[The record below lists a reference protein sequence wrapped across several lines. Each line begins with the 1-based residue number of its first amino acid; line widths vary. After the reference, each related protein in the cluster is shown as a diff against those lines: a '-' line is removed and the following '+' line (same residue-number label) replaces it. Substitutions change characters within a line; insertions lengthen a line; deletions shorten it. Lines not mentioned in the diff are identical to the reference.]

1 MMYDSNASTQQKNL
15 YIENTIKITL
25 WIDSKIPVEIYQE
38 TTTTTTLIYAI
49 RVSGSP
55 SKLTAHLQ
63 IHIMEKIQPQM
74 VKEYEEQVR

>member
-1 MMYDSNASTQQKNL
+1 MNRQQNTSRNL
-15 YIENTIKITL
+15 
-25 WIDSKIPVEIYQE
+25 SG
-38 TTTTTTLIYAI
+38 TTATTTLIYAI
-49 RVSGSP
+49 TVSGSP